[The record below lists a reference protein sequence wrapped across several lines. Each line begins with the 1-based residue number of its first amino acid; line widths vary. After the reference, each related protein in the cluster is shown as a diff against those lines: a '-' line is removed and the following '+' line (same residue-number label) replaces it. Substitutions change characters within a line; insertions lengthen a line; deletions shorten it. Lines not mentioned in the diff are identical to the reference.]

1 MGAANA
7 LDSAEQSQF
16 GSRAVG
22 GFTKQ
27 SQFAG
32 SDGWVVGSFAA
43 QSLGHWWPGV
53 VGPEIL
59 RNKANLAVSLTGAP
73 SWGPRTRWILQNKAN
88 LVQGRRRIYETKP
101 IYPGPVAVFA
111 KRTQF
116 AGFAGWVVGRRGSLT
131 GCSLV
136 RAQRHGRV
144 SGGRGRIRICETKPI
159 WHLRGRRAG
168 RLAKSRAG
176 APPESAKQSQL
187 VRRRWR
193 PVVEVGC
200 QRARAVVDRILVY
213 EVL

>member
-1 MGAANA
+1 MA
-7 LDSAEQSQF
+7 
-16 GSRAVG
+16 
-22 GFTKQ
+22 
-27 SQFAG
+27 
-32 SDGWVVGSFAA
+32 
-43 QSLGHWWPGV
+43 PG
-53 VGPEIL
+53 IL
-59 RNKANLAVSLTGAP
+59 RNKANSAVSLTGAP
-73 SWGPRTRWILQNKAN
+73 SWGPRTRWILRNKAN
-88 LVQGRRRIYETKP
+88 LVPGPSADLRNKANLPVLLAGWLARSPRRVSVTGGQALWGRRFCETKP